1 MADFECILYELED
14 HIATVTL
21 NRPDVMNALNWD
33 AYAELEHVFRDI
45 QKNPEVR
52 CVILTGAGR
61 AFCSGDDVKQIM
73 MKIGDGEG

>member
-33 AYAELEHVFRDI
+33 AYAELELRILLDI
-45 QKNPEVR
+45 AKD
-52 CVILTGAGR
+52 LL
-61 AFCSGDDVKQIM
+61 
-73 MKIGDGEG
+73 